1 VPLPISKSLCIPR
14 NVILLEFEPKKEK
27 WKFKAMISK
36 KAGGSGGNQL
46 EMFQSNLVEGVTR
59 SVFSKYIGFDARAMT
74 SFQKNAVSSRSV
86 VASNPVTADDL
97 QNLAGD
103 IKGFCKPIRVSSNEL
118 LENIYYLYDVMIV
131 CNVDRPLGCAAI
143 VRTNFDEQFVFTFDL
158 NKTPTIDKD
167 PGLAST
173 KNQPMHTFYQR
184 FNSLPA
190 RKLYWEAFNKLNL
203 PMSEEQPPKLKI
215 WVNPGSFNL
224 NVTPKYQRI
233 YLNGIAETL
242 WKPEHV
248 WKEPADDAKF
258 ALIKDFDEL
267 GKQAITEYQQNH
279 E

>member
-1 VPLPISKSLCIPR
+1 
-14 NVILLEFEPKKEK
+14 
-27 WKFKAMISK
+27 MISK

-59 SVFSKYIGFDARAMT
+59 CVFSKYIGFDARAMT

-103 IKGFCKPIRVSSNEL
+103 IKGYCKAIRVSSTEL

-143 VRTNFDEQFVFTFDL
+143 VRTNFDEQFVFAFDL

-190 RKLYWEAFNKLNL
+190 RQLYWEAFKKLNL
-203 PMSEEQPPKLKI
+203 PMSEEICPKLKV

-242 WKPEHV
+242 WKPEHI
-248 WKEPADDAKF
+248 WKEPAEDAKF
-258 ALIKDFDEL
+258 ALLRDFDEL
-267 GKQAITEYQQNH
+267 GKQAITAYQENN